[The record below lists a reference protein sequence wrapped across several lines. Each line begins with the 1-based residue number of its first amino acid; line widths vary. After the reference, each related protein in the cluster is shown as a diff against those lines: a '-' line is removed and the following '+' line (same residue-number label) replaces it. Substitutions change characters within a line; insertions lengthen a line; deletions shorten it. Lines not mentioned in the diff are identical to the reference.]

1 MITNS
6 CLCGQVRWRY
16 EATPASMAHCH
27 CSMCRKHHGAPFVT
41 FLGGP
46 LAGFRWES
54 GESAVRWYQSSAQGA
69 RGFCPGCGAKA
80 PTLMAEHDLAIM
92 PAGPLEGD
100 IALRPQMHM
109 FVASKAP
116 WYEITDGLPQHA
128 AFPPEFGMDGV
139 AQPARAT
146 RAEAIS
152 GGCLCGDVAYEITAA
167 PQRMYNC
174 HCQRCRRARSAA
186 HATNVFY
193 PFESFRWTRGEDR
206 LTHYTLPGA
215 RFFGT
220 SFCSRCGS
228 MQPRAA
234 KAHGLVAVPAGS
246 LDTDPGMRPQ
256 AHIYVGSKASWFG
269 ITDTIPQFTEMPPAP

>member
-1 MITNS
+1 MITGS
-6 CLCGQVRWRY
+6 CLCGQMRWRY
-16 EATPASMAHCH
+16 DAAPTSMVHCH
-27 CSMCRKHHGAPFVT
+27 CSMCRRHHGTPFVT
-41 FLGGP
+41 FASGP
-46 LAGFRWES
+46 LAGFGWES
-54 GESAVRWYQSSAQGA
+54 GESAVRWYQSSEQGA

-80 PTLMAEHDLAIM
+80 PTLMPEHELAIM

-100 IALRPQMHM
+100 IGLRPQMHM

-128 AFPPEFGMDGV
+128 EFPPEFGMGGV

-146 RAEAIS
+146 RAGVIS
-152 GGCLCGDVAYEITAA
+152 GGCLCGDVAFEITGA

-174 HCQRCRRARSAA
+174 HCLRCRRARGAA
-186 HATNVFY
+186 HATNAFY
-193 PFESFRWTRGEDR
+193 PFDGFRWIRGEER
-206 LTHYTLPGA
+206 LTSYALPGA

-228 MQPRAA
+228 MQPRAYEER
-234 KAHGLVAVPAGS
+234 GVVSVPAGS

-256 AHIYVGSKASWFG
+256 AHIYVGSKAPWFE
-269 ITDTIPQFTEMPPAP
+269 ITDATPQFTEMPPL